1 MATETTR
8 KSRVAGDIPSDQKEA
23 IKWIAHSRSTP
34 EHSCSIAM
42 LVREAIDTYLRVY
55 PQMPETAREQLP
67 DDFDQQNP
75 VFTPDG
81 DIDIDAITGDSVEVG
96 KDEPTE
102 ETEA

>member
-55 PQMPETAREQLP
+55 PDMPDSARSKLP
-67 DDFDQQNP
+67 DDFEQQDP

-81 DIDIDAITGDSVEVG
+81 DIDIGEITGNSVDVE
-96 KDEPTE
+96 KNEPTE
-102 ETEA
+102 EVEA

>member
-1 MATETTR
+1 MTTETTR

-23 IKWIAHSRSTP
+23 IKWITYARSTP

-55 PQMPETAREQLP
+55 PDMPETARDQLP
-67 DDFDQQNP
+67 DDFEDQNP

-81 DIDIDAITGDSVEVG
+81 DIDIDAITGDAVDVE

-102 ETEA
+102 EA